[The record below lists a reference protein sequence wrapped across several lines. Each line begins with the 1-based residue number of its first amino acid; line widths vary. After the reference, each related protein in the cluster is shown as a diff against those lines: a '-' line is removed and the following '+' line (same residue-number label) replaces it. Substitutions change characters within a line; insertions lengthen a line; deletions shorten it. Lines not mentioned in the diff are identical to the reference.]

1 MLGCARAAGVYG
13 VEIHFSV
20 IGDITA
26 NHRAL
31 QKMNIVE
38 RVGYP
43 GCIK

>member
-1 MLGCARAAGVYG
+1 MFGCARATGIHG
-13 VEIHFSV
+13 VEIHLSI

-31 QKMNIVE
+31 QKMNIIE